1 MFSLCELPYF
11 HIFYICNLCKKQKR
25 SKCYYTQYRQKPFLC
40 SQHLQCLHRSQALGR
55 TLLRN
60 FPAGLELPPSNK
72 LLNHLQ
78 WILAN
83 APEEGMEMC
92 RRSDIPVPKIKFI
105 QFPISY
111 RILQTQ
117 NIPQISVIKSISVF
131 FVYRVYVS
139 HLKTVEVDFQF
150 RSMHVSL
157 SQEYT
162 WLTKDKWQV

>member
-1 MFSLCELPYF
+1 MNCLISTYF
-11 HIFYICNLCKKQKR
+11 IYVISARNKR
-25 SKCYYTQYRQKPFLC
+25 AQSAITLNTRQKPFLC

-60 FPAGLELPPSNK
+60 FPAGLELHPSNK

-78 WILAN
+78 WILPN

-117 NIPQISVIKSISVF
+117 NIPQVSVIKSTSVF
-131 FVYRVYVS
+131 FCVPCVRFSSENCRSWFPIQINACQFISRVY
-139 HLKTVEVDFQF
+139 LAN
-150 RSMHVSL
+150 
-157 SQEYT
+157 
-162 WLTKDKWQV
+162 